1 MNFNKHYNVYE
12 KYSLAQKQVAK
23 NLLDYMGKSSIFNTQ
38 INSIFEIGC
47 GTGIFTKE
55 YRKYFLHSDLIL
67 NDIFDVREFIKDID
81 YNIFIQENIEE
92 LDIPKSDL
100 VVSSSVSQWI
110 KDKDSLIRNIAENTD
125 NLCFSSYVSGNLIE
139 IKNHFDI
146 SLDYLNI
153 EEFKEIL
160 KKYFSSVKSYN
171 ETIKLD
177 FEDPMSVLKHLKYTG
192 VTGFQKTSISKI
204 KTFKD
209 NILTYEVAYFIC
221 KK

>member
-23 NLLDYMGKSSIFNTQ
+23 NLLDYMGKSNIFNTQ

-100 VVSSSVSQWI
+100 VVSSSVFQWI

-139 IKNHFDI
+139 IKNHFEV
-146 SLDYLNI
+146 SLDYLNV
-153 EEFKEIL
+153 EEFEEIL
-160 KKYFSSVKSYN
+160 RKYFTSVKSYS
-171 ETIKLD
+171 ETIKLN
-177 FEDPMSVLKHLKYTG
+177 FESPMLLLKHLKYTG

>member
-23 NLLDYMGKSSIFNTQ
+23 NLLDYMGKSNIFNTQ

-100 VVSSSVSQWI
+100 VVSSSVFQWI

-160 KKYFSSVKSYN
+160 KKYFSSVKSYS

-192 VTGFQKTSISKI
+192 VTGFQRTSISKI

-209 NILTYEVAYFIC
+209 NILTYKVAYFIC

>member
-1 MNFNKHYNVYE
+1 MNFNKHYNEYE

-23 NLLDYMGKSSIFNTQ
+23 NLLDYMGKSNIFNTQ

-100 VVSSSVSQWI
+100 VVSSSVFQWI
-110 KDKDSLIRNIAENTD
+110 KDKDSLIKNIAENTD

-160 KKYFSSVKSYN
+160 KKYFSSVKSYS

-177 FEDPMSVLKHLKYTG
+177 FKVPMAVLKHLKHTG
-192 VTGFQKTSISKI
+192 VTGFQRTSISKI

>member
-1 MNFNKHYNVYE
+1 MNFYKYYNEYE
-12 KYSLAQKQVAK
+12 NYSLAQKQVAK
-23 NLLDYMGKSSIFNTQ
+23 NLLDYMEKSNIFNTQ

-47 GTGIFTKE
+47 GTGIFTRE

-100 VVSSSVSQWI
+100 VVSSSVFQWI

-160 KKYFSSVKSYN
+160 KKYFSSVKSYS

-177 FEDPMSVLKHLKYTG
+177 FEAPMAVLKHLKYTG

-209 NILTYEVAYFIC
+209 NILTYKVAYFIC
-221 KK
+221 QK

>member
-23 NLLDYMGKSSIFNTQ
+23 NLLDYMGKSNIFNTQ

-100 VVSSSVSQWI
+100 VVSSSVFQWI

-160 KKYFSSVKSYN
+160 KKYFSSVKSYS

-177 FEDPMSVLKHLKYTG
+177 FEDPMAVLKHLKYTG

-204 KTFKD
+204 KTFKN

>member
-1 MNFNKHYNVYE
+1 MNFNKHYNEYE

-23 NLLDYMGKSSIFNTQ
+23 NLLDYMGKSNIFDTQ

-100 VVSSSVSQWI
+100 VVSSSVFQWI

-160 KKYFSSVKSYN
+160 KKYFSSVKSYS

-177 FEDPMSVLKHLKYTG
+177 FKVPMAVLKHLKHTG
-192 VTGFQKTSISKI
+192 VTGFQRTSISKI

>member
-23 NLLDYMGKSSIFNTQ
+23 NLLDYMGKSNIFDIQ

-92 LDIPKSDL
+92 LDILKSDL
-100 VVSSSVSQWI
+100 VVSSSVFQWI

-160 KKYFSSVKSYN
+160 KKYFSSVKSYS

-192 VTGFQKTSISKI
+192 VTGFQRTSISKI

-209 NILTYEVAYFIC
+209 NILTYKVAYFIC

>member
-23 NLLDYMGKSSIFNTQ
+23 NLLDYMGKSNIFDTK

-47 GTGIFTKE
+47 GTGIFTRE

-67 NDIFDVREFIKDID
+67 NDLFDVREFIKDID

-100 VVSSSVSQWI
+100 VVSSSVFQWI

-160 KKYFSSVKSYN
+160 KKYFSSVKSYS

-192 VTGFQKTSISKI
+192 VTGFQRTSISKI

>member
-1 MNFNKHYNVYE
+1 MNFYKYYNEYE
-12 KYSLAQKQVAK
+12 NYSLAQKQVAK
-23 NLLDYMGKSSIFNTQ
+23 NLLDYMGKSNIFNTQ

-47 GTGIFTKE
+47 GTGVFTRE

-100 VVSSSVSQWI
+100 VVSSSVFQWI

-160 KKYFSSVKSYN
+160 KKYF
-171 ETIKLD
+171 
-177 FEDPMSVLKHLKYTG
+177 
-192 VTGFQKTSISKI
+192 
-204 KTFKD
+204 
-209 NILTYEVAYFIC
+209 
-221 KK
+221 

>member
-23 NLLDYMGKSSIFNTQ
+23 NLLDYMGKSNIFDIQ

-100 VVSSSVSQWI
+100 VVSSSVFQWI

-160 KKYFSSVKSYN
+160 KKYFSSVKSYS

-177 FEDPMSVLKHLKYTG
+177 FEAPMAVLKHLKYTG
-192 VTGFQKTSISKI
+192 VTGFQRTSISKI

-209 NILTYEVAYFIC
+209 NILTYKVAYFIC

>member
-23 NLLDYMGKSSIFNTQ
+23 NLLDYMGKSNIFDTK

-100 VVSSSVSQWI
+100 VVSSSVFQWI

-160 KKYFSSVKSYN
+160 KKYFSSVKSYS

-221 KK
+221 QK

>member
-1 MNFNKHYNVYE
+1 MNFYKYYNEYE
-12 KYSLAQKQVAK
+12 NYSLAQKQVAK
-23 NLLDYMGKSSIFNTQ
+23 NLLDYMGKSNIFDTK
-38 INSIFEIGC
+38 IDSIFEIGC
-47 GTGIFTKE
+47 GTGIFTRE

-67 NDIFDVREFIKDID
+67 NDLFDVREFIKDID

-100 VVSSSVSQWI
+100 VVSSSVFQWI
-110 KDKDSLIRNIAENTD
+110 KDVDALIRNIAEHTD
-125 NLCFSSYVSGNLIE
+125 NLCFSSYIFGNLVE
-139 IKNHFDI
+139 IKNHFGV

-153 EEFKEIL
+153 EEFEEIL
-160 KKYFSSVKSYN
+160 KKYFTSVKSYS
-171 ETIKLD
+171 ETIKLN
-177 FEDPMSVLKHLKYTG
+177 FGSPMLLLKHLKYTG

>member
-1 MNFNKHYNVYE
+1 MNFYKYYNEYE
-12 KYSLAQKQVAK
+12 NYSLAQKQVAK
-23 NLLDYMGKSSIFNTQ
+23 NLLDYMGKSNIFNTQ

-47 GTGIFTKE
+47 GTGIFTRE

-100 VVSSSVSQWI
+100 VVSSSVFQWI

-160 KKYFSSVKSYN
+160 KKYFSSVKSYS

>member
-23 NLLDYMGKSSIFNTQ
+23 NLLDYMGKSNIFDIQ

-67 NDIFDVREFIKDID
+67 NDIFDVREFIKYID

-100 VVSSSVSQWI
+100 VVSSSVFQWI

-160 KKYFSSVKSYN
+160 KKYFSSVKSYS

-177 FEDPMSVLKHLKYTG
+177 FEAPMAVLKHLKYTG
-192 VTGFQKTSISKI
+192 VTGFQRTSISKI

>member
-23 NLLDYMGKSSIFNTQ
+23 NLLDYMGKSNIFNTQ

-47 GTGIFTKE
+47 GTGIFTRE

-100 VVSSSVSQWI
+100 VVSSSVFQWI

-160 KKYFSSVKSYN
+160 KKYFSSVKSYS

-192 VTGFQKTSISKI
+192 VTGFQRTSISKI

>member
-1 MNFNKHYNVYE
+1 MNFYKYYNEYE
-12 KYSLAQKQVAK
+12 NYSLAQKQVAK
-23 NLLDYMGKSSIFNTQ
+23 NLLDYMGKSNIFNTQ

-47 GTGIFTKE
+47 GTGIFTRE

-100 VVSSSVSQWI
+100 VVSSSVFQWI
-110 KDKDSLIRNIAENTD
+110 KDKDNLIRNIAENTD

-160 KKYFSSVKSYN
+160 KKYFSSVKSYS

-177 FEDPMSVLKHLKYTG
+177 FEAPMAVLKHLKYTG

-209 NILTYEVAYFIC
+209 NILTYKVAYFIC

>member
-1 MNFNKHYNVYE
+1 MNFYKYYNEYE
-12 KYSLAQKQVAK
+12 NYSLAQKQVAK
-23 NLLDYMGKSSIFNTQ
+23 NLLDYMGKSNIFDTK
-38 INSIFEIGC
+38 IDSIFEIGC
-47 GTGIFTKE
+47 GTGIFTRE

-67 NDIFDVREFIKDID
+67 NDLFDVREFIKDID

-100 VVSSSVSQWI
+100 VVSSSVFQWI
-110 KDKDSLIRNIAENTD
+110 KDIESLIKNIAEHTD
-125 NLCFSSYVSGNLIE
+125 NLCFSSYIFGNLLE
-139 IKNHFDI
+139 IKNHFGV

-153 EEFKEIL
+153 EEFEEIL
-160 KKYFSSVKSYN
+160 KKYFSSVKSYS
-171 ETIKLD
+171 ETIKLN
-177 FEDPMSVLKHLKYTG
+177 FGSPMLLLKHLKYTG

>member
-23 NLLDYMGKSSIFNTQ
+23 NLLDYMGKSNIFDTK

-100 VVSSSVSQWI
+100 VVSSSVFQWI
-110 KDKDSLIRNIAENTD
+110 KDIDSLIRNIAEHTD
-125 NLCFSSYVSGNLIE
+125 NLCFSSYIFGNLLE
-139 IKNHFDI
+139 IKNHFGV

-153 EEFKEIL
+153 EEFEEIL
-160 KKYFSSVKSYN
+160 KKYFSSVKSYS
-171 ETIKLD
+171 ETIKLN
-177 FEDPMSVLKHLKYTG
+177 FESPMLLLKHLKYTG

>member
-23 NLLDYMGKSSIFNTQ
+23 NLLDYMGKSNIFNTQ

-47 GTGIFTKE
+47 GTGIFTRE

-100 VVSSSVSQWI
+100 VVSSSVFQWI

-160 KKYFSSVKSYN
+160 KKYFSSVKSYS

-177 FEDPMSVLKHLKYTG
+177 FEAPMAVLKHLKYTG

-209 NILTYEVAYFIC
+209 NILTYKVAYFIC

>member
-23 NLLDYMGKSSIFNTQ
+23 NLLDYMGKSNIFDTQ

-100 VVSSSVSQWI
+100 VVSSSVFQWI

-160 KKYFSSVKSYN
+160 KKYFSSVKSYS

-177 FEDPMSVLKHLKYTG
+177 FEAPMAVLKHLKYTG

-209 NILTYEVAYFIC
+209 NILTYKVAYFIC
-221 KK
+221 QK

>member
-23 NLLDYMGKSSIFNTQ
+23 NLLDYMGKSNIFDIQ

-100 VVSSSVSQWI
+100 VVSSSVFQWI

-139 IKNHFDI
+139 IKNHFNI

-160 KKYFSSVKSYN
+160 KKYFSSVKSYS

-204 KTFKD
+204 KTFKN

>member
-1 MNFNKHYNVYE
+1 MNFNKRYNVYE

-23 NLLDYMGKSSIFNTQ
+23 NLLDYMGKSNIFDTQ

-100 VVSSSVSQWI
+100 VVSSSVFQWI

-160 KKYFSSVKSYN
+160 KKYFSSVKSYS

>member
-1 MNFNKHYNVYE
+1 MNFNKHYNEYE

-23 NLLDYMGKSSIFNTQ
+23 NLLDYMGKSNIFNTQ

-100 VVSSSVSQWI
+100 VVSSSVFQWI

-160 KKYFSSVKSYN
+160 KKYFSSVKSYS

-177 FEDPMSVLKHLKYTG
+177 FEAPMAVLKHLKYTG

>member
-23 NLLDYMGKSSIFNTQ
+23 NLLDYMRKSNIFDTK

-100 VVSSSVSQWI
+100 VVSSSVFQWI

-160 KKYFSSVKSYN
+160 KKYFSSVKSYS

-177 FEDPMSVLKHLKYTG
+177 FEAPMSVLKHLKYTG
-192 VTGFQKTSISKI
+192 VTGFQRTSISKI

-221 KK
+221 QK

>member
-23 NLLDYMGKSSIFNTQ
+23 NLLDYMGKSNIFDTK

-100 VVSSSVSQWI
+100 VVSSSVFQWI

-160 KKYFSSVKSYN
+160 KKYFSSVKSYS

-177 FEDPMSVLKHLKYTG
+177 FEAPMSVLKHLKYTG
-192 VTGFQKTSISKI
+192 VTGFQRTSISKI

-209 NILTYEVAYFIC
+209 NILTYKVAYFIC
-221 KK
+221 QK

>member
-1 MNFNKHYNVYE
+1 MNFNKHYNEYE

-23 NLLDYMGKSSIFNTQ
+23 NLLDYMGKSNIFNTQ

-100 VVSSSVSQWI
+100 VVSSSVFQWI

-160 KKYFSSVKSYN
+160 KKYFSSVKSYS

-177 FEDPMSVLKHLKYTG
+177 FKDPIAVLKHLKYTG

-209 NILTYEVAYFIC
+209 NILTYKVAYFIC

>member
-1 MNFNKHYNVYE
+1 MNFYKYYNEYE
-12 KYSLAQKQVAK
+12 NYSLAQKQVAK
-23 NLLDYMGKSSIFNTQ
+23 NLLDYMGKSNIFNTQ

-47 GTGIFTKE
+47 GTGVFTRE

-100 VVSSSVSQWI
+100 VVSSSVFQWI

-160 KKYFSSVKSYN
+160 KKYFSSVKSYS

-177 FEDPMSVLKHLKYTG
+177 FEAPMAVLKHLKYTG
-192 VTGFQKTSISKI
+192 VTGFQRTSISKI

-209 NILTYEVAYFIC
+209 NILTYKVAYFIC
-221 KK
+221 QK

>member
-23 NLLDYMGKSSIFNTQ
+23 NLLDYMGKSNIFDTQ

-100 VVSSSVSQWI
+100 VVSSSVFQWI

-160 KKYFSSVKSYN
+160 KKYFSSVKSYS

-177 FEDPMSVLKHLKYTG
+177 FEAPMSVLKHLKYTG
-192 VTGFQKTSISKI
+192 VTGFQRTSISKI

-221 KK
+221 QK

>member
-23 NLLDYMGKSSIFNTQ
+23 NLLDYMGKSNIFDTQ

-100 VVSSSVSQWI
+100 VVSSSVFQWI

-160 KKYFSSVKSYN
+160 KKYFSSVKSYS

-177 FEDPMSVLKHLKYTG
+177 FEAPMAVLKHLKYTG
-192 VTGFQKTSISKI
+192 VTGFQRTSISKI

>member
-1 MNFNKHYNVYE
+1 MNFNKHYNEYE

-23 NLLDYMGKSSIFNTQ
+23 NLLDYMGKSNIFNTQ

-100 VVSSSVSQWI
+100 VVSSSVFQWI
-110 KDKDSLIRNIAENTD
+110 KDKDSLIKNIAENTD

-160 KKYFSSVKSYN
+160 KKYFSSVKSYS

-192 VTGFQKTSISKI
+192 VTGFQRTSISKI

>member
-23 NLLDYMGKSSIFNTQ
+23 NLLDYMGKSNIFDTK

-100 VVSSSVSQWI
+100 VVSSSVFQWI

-160 KKYFSSVKSYN
+160 KKYFSSVKSYS

-177 FEDPMSVLKHLKYTG
+177 FEAPMSVLKHLKYTG
-192 VTGFQKTSISKI
+192 VTGFQRTSISKI

-221 KK
+221 RK

>member
-23 NLLDYMGKSSIFNTQ
+23 NLLDYMGKSNIFDTK

-100 VVSSSVSQWI
+100 VVSSSVFQWI
-110 KDKDSLIRNIAENTD
+110 KDKDSLIKNIAENTD

-160 KKYFSSVKSYN
+160 KKYFSSVKSYS

-177 FEDPMSVLKHLKYTG
+177 FEAPMSVLKHLKYTG
-192 VTGFQKTSISKI
+192 VTGFQRTSISKI

-221 KK
+221 QK

>member
-23 NLLDYMGKSSIFNTQ
+23 NLLDYMGKSNIFDTQ

-100 VVSSSVSQWI
+100 VVSSSVFQWI

-146 SLDYLNI
+146 SLNYLNI

-160 KKYFSSVKSYN
+160 KKYFSSVKSYS

-209 NILTYEVAYFIC
+209 NILTYKVAYFIC

>member
-100 VVSSSVSQWI
+100 VVSSSVFQWI
-110 KDKDSLIRNIAENTD
+110 KDKDSLIKNIAENTD

-160 KKYFSSVKSYN
+160 KKYFSSVKSYS

-177 FEDPMSVLKHLKYTG
+177 FEAPMAVLKHLKYTG
-192 VTGFQKTSISKI
+192 VTGFQRTSISKI

>member
-23 NLLDYMGKSSIFNTQ
+23 NLLDYMEKSNIFNTQ

-47 GTGIFTKE
+47 GTGIFTRE

-100 VVSSSVSQWI
+100 VVSSSVFQWI

-160 KKYFSSVKSYN
+160 KKYFSSVKSYS

-209 NILTYEVAYFIC
+209 NILTYKVAYFIC

>member
-23 NLLDYMGKSSIFNTQ
+23 NLLDYMGKSNIFDTK

-67 NDIFDVREFIKDID
+67 TDIFDVRELIKDID

-100 VVSSSVSQWI
+100 IVSSSVFQWI

-160 KKYFSSVKSYN
+160 KKYFSSVKSYS

-177 FEDPMSVLKHLKYTG
+177 FEAPMSVLKHLKYTG
-192 VTGFQKTSISKI
+192 VTGFQRTSISKI

-221 KK
+221 QK